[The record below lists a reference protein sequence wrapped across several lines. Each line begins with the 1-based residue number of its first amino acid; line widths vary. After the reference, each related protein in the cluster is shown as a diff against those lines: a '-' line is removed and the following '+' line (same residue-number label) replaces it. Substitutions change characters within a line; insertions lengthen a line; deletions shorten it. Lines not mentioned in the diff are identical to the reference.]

1 MDLNMS
7 WASIWLL
14 SDGVTLFGKTG
25 RCTSHLG
32 RPSGRTELDGDSV
45 DIRRSLK
52 EGEGWNTAFRQH
64 ELFARNVAAGEQP
77 SASAADG
84 RDVQR
89 VLAAL
94 YRSDAAG
101 ASVEV

>member
-1 MDLNMS
+1 MGLPS
-7 WASIWLL
+7 SGKLL
-14 SDGVTLFGKTG
+14 PDGVTLFGEDG
-25 RCTSHLG
+25 AMHFDIWG
-32 RPSGRTELDGDSV
+32 DHIVVGTELDGDSV

-52 EGEGWNTAFRQH
+52 EGEGWNTAFRRQH